1 MINLAKLQKEL
12 TEDEGCKLEIYRDH
26 LGYPTF
32 GVGHLVK
39 QSDPEWDMDI
49 GTPVSQERVDECF
62 KQDIEMVLTD
72 CVRLFPTFEVMPSE
86 VQLVLANMRFNL
98 GYPRLSKFKKMRA
111 AVEAGDWEEAAN
123 QMEDSKWAKTQ
134 VPNRA
139 ARLVERMRLEAV
151 PF

>member
-1 MINLAKLQKEL
+1 MINLYRLQREL
-12 TEDEGCKLEIYRDH
+12 TEDEGCELSLYLDH

-39 QSDPEWDMDI
+39 EDDPEFGQPI

-62 KQDIEMVLTD
+62 KADIESVLDD
-72 CVRLFPTFEVMPSE
+72 CVKLYPTFEAMSE
-86 VQLVLANMRFNL
+86 EVKLIIANMMFNL
-98 GYPRLSKFKKMRA
+98 GYPRLSKFKKMKA
-111 AVEAGDWEEAAN
+111 AVDRGDWEEAAN
-123 QMEDSKWAKTQ
+123 QMEQSRWFRQ

-139 ARLVERMRLEAV
+139 SRLVDRMRLEAV